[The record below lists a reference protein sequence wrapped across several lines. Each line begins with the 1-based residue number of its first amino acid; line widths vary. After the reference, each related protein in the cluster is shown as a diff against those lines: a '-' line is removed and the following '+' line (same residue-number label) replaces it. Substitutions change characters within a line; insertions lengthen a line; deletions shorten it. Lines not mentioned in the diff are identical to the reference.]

1 MITWAKTKGAYR
13 FFSNEKVEPKL
24 ILDSHKDTTVRRPSG
39 KEIILAVQD
48 TTDIN
53 HSDVT
58 GAKSIGYIND
68 LENVHG
74 YFYHPTLAVTVDGT
88 PLGISDSQVWVRN
101 TYKKAM
107 TAQEK
112 KVLNR
117 KTPITEKENN
127 KCLESYKTL
136 SEIEM
141 N

>member
-58 GAKSIGYIND
+58 GAKSI
-68 LENVHG
+68 
-74 YFYHPTLAVTVDGT
+74 
-88 PLGISDSQVWVRN
+88 W
-101 TYKKAM
+101 
-107 TAQEK
+107 
-112 KVLNR
+112 
-117 KTPITEKENN
+117 
-127 KCLESYKTL
+127 SYPHF
-136 SEIEM
+136 S
-141 N
+141 